1 MRFQSRTHADGRG
14 PCRFQ
19 HRAFARAGR
28 KRAAFRAMLKE
39 QNIRMDLH
47 CDVRNIDRDV
57 RRLSYQLERMRVET
71 HQSLSFLKAG
81 AR

>member
-1 MRFQSRTHADGRG
+1 MNTDG
-14 PCRFQ
+14 
-19 HRAFARAGR
+19 HRLNRLRYPAFARKAR
-28 KRAAFRAMLKE
+28 KRAAFRALLKE